1 MSGAFSASLSLLGR
15 SSFFIIKKAPGKGRK
30 KKERFNMTEQTGQQN
45 MAAANKTLKVV
56 KMGVMVAIS
65 VALVYLI
72 HFPIFPVVSFL
83 EYDPADIP
91 ILIGTFAF
99 GPLAGLVLT
108 VVTSVVQGL
117 TVSAGSG
124 LYGILMHV
132 IATGVLVAVSGGI
145 YSRNKTRKTAVIALV
160 CGMAAMAV
168 VMMGAN
174 MVITPIFMGVPA
186 SAVWDLMPFI
196 VGFNVIKAGINGAVT
211 FILYKRIANFLRR

>member
-1 MSGAFSASLSLLGR
+1 MA
-15 SSFFIIKKAPGKGRK
+15 
-30 KKERFNMTEQTGQQN
+30 EETGQRN
-45 MAAANKTLKVV
+45 ISTGRRTVKVV

-72 HFPIFPVVSFL
+72 HFPIFPAVAFL

-132 IATGVLVAVSGGI
+132 IATGVLVVVSGSI
-145 YSRNKTRKTAVIALV
+145 YRHRKTR
-160 CGMAAMAV
+160 GMAVAALACGTVAMAV
-168 VMMGAN
+168 VMTGAN
-174 MVITPIFMGVPA
+174 MVITPMFMGVPA
-186 SAVWDLMPFI
+186 ETVWSLMPFI
-196 VGFNVIKAGINGAVT
+196 VGFNVIKAAINSVVT

>member
-1 MSGAFSASLSLLGR
+1 MRGR
-15 SSFFIIKKAPGKGRK
+15 TVK
-30 KKERFNMTEQTGQQN
+30 
-45 MAAANKTLKVV
+45 LV

-72 HFPIFPVVSFL
+72 HFPIFPAVAFL

-108 VVTSVVQGL
+108 IVTSVIQGL
-117 TVSAGSG
+117 TVSSGSG

-132 IATGVLVAVSGGI
+132 IATGVLVIVSGSI
-145 YSRNKTRKTAVIALV
+145 YSRKKTKTMAVVSLL
-160 CGMAAMAV
+160 CGMSAMAV

-174 MVITPIFMGVPA
+174 MVITPLFMGVPA
-186 SAVWDLMPFI
+186 EAVWSLMPFI
-196 VGFNVIKAGINGAVT
+196 VGFNLIKAGINGGVT

>member
-1 MSGAFSASLSLLGR
+1 
-15 SSFFIIKKAPGKGRK
+15 
-30 KKERFNMTEQTGQQN
+30 MTERTGEQ
-45 MAAANKTLKVV
+45 AAVNNRTMRLV
-56 KMGVMVAIS
+56 KMGAMVALS

-72 HFPIFPVVSFL
+72 HFPIFPAVAFL

-117 TVSAGSG
+117 TVSASSG

-132 IATGVLVAVSGGI
+132 IATGVLVVVSGTI
-145 YSRNKTRKTAVIALV
+145 YSRKKTKKAAVFGLV

-174 MVITPIFMGVPA
+174 MVITPMFMGVPA
-186 SAVWDLMPFI
+186 SAVWSVMPFI
-196 VGFNVIKAGINGAVT
+196 VGFNVIKAAINDAVT
-211 FILYKRIANFLRR
+211 FVLYKRIANFLRR

>member
-1 MSGAFSASLSLLGR
+1 
-15 SSFFIIKKAPGKGRK
+15 
-30 KKERFNMTEQTGQQN
+30 MTEQTQN
-45 MAAANKTLKVV
+45 MAAGSKTLKIV

-72 HFPIFPVVSFL
+72 HFPIFPAVSFL

-132 IATGVLVAVSGGI
+132 IATGVLVSVSGGI
-145 YSRNKTRKTAVIALV
+145 YHKNKTRKTAVIGLV
-160 CGMAAMAV
+160 CGMVAMAV
-168 VMMGAN
+168 VMVGAN

-186 SAVWDLMPFI
+186 SVVWDLMPFI
-196 VGFNVIKAGINGAVT
+196 AGFNIIKAGINGAVT

>member
-1 MSGAFSASLSLLGR
+1 MRGR
-15 SSFFIIKKAPGKGRK
+15 TVK
-30 KKERFNMTEQTGQQN
+30 
-45 MAAANKTLKVV
+45 LV

-72 HFPIFPVVSFL
+72 HFPIFPAVAFL

-99 GPLAGLVLT
+99 EPLAGLVLT
-108 VVTSVVQGL
+108 IVTSVIQGL
-117 TVSAGSG
+117 TVSSGSG

-132 IATGVLVAVSGGI
+132 IATGVLVIVSGSI
-145 YSRNKTRKTAVIALV
+145 YSRKKTKTMAVVSLL
-160 CGMAAMAV
+160 CGMTAMAV

-174 MVITPIFMGVPA
+174 MVITPLFMGVPA
-186 SAVWDLMPFI
+186 EAVWSLMPFI
-196 VGFNVIKAGINGAVT
+196 VGFNLIKAGINGGVT

>member
-15 SSFFIIKKAPGKGRK
+15 SSFFIIKKALGKGRK
-30 KKERFNMTEQTGQQN
+30 KKERFNMTEHTGQQN
-45 MAAANKTLKVV
+45 LAAANKTMKVV

-211 FILYKRIANFLRR
+211 FVLYKRIANFLRR

>member
-1 MSGAFSASLSLLGR
+1 M
-15 SSFFIIKKAPGKGRK
+15 
-30 KKERFNMTEQTGQQN
+30 MTEGQMAVN
-45 MAAANKTLKVV
+45 SGRTMKMVKMAA
-56 KMGVMVAIS
+56 MVAIS
-65 VALVYLI
+65 VVLVYLI
-72 HFPIFPVVSFL
+72 HFPIFPAVAFL

-117 TVSAGSG
+117 TVSASSG

-132 IATGVLVAVSGGI
+132 IATGVLVTVSGTI
-145 YSRNKTRKTAVIALV
+145 YSRKKTRVRAVIALV

-174 MVITPIFMGVPA
+174 MVITPLFMGVPA
-186 SAVWDLMPFI
+186 ITVWQLMPFI

-211 FILYKRIANFLRR
+211 FIVYKRIANFLRK

>member
-1 MSGAFSASLSLLGR
+1 MSGAFSAALSLLGR
-15 SSFFIIKKAPGKGRK
+15 SSFFIIRSSGKGAQ
-30 KKERFNMTEQTGQQN
+30 KKERFNMTEHTGQQN
-45 MAAANKTLKVV
+45 LAAANKTLKVV

-174 MVITPIFMGVPA
+174 MVITPMFMGVPA
-186 SAVWDLMPFI
+186 GAVWDLMPFI

-211 FILYKRIANFLRR
+211 FVLYKRIANFLRR

>member
-1 MSGAFSASLSLLGR
+1 MRGR
-15 SSFFIIKKAPGKGRK
+15 TVK
-30 KKERFNMTEQTGQQN
+30 
-45 MAAANKTLKVV
+45 LV

-72 HFPIFPVVSFL
+72 HFPIFPAVAFL

-108 VVTSVVQGL
+108 IVTSVIQGL
-117 TVSAGSG
+117 TVSSGSG

-132 IATGVLVAVSGGI
+132 IATGVLVIVSGSI
-145 YSRNKTRKTAVIALV
+145 YSRKKTKTMAVVSLL

-168 VMMGAN
+168 VMMGTN
-174 MVITPIFMGVPA
+174 MVITPLFMGVPA
-186 SAVWDLMPFI
+186 EAVWSLMPFI
-196 VGFNVIKAGINGAVT
+196 VGFNLIKAGINGGVT

>member
-15 SSFFIIKKAPGKGRK
+15 SSFFIIKKALGKGRK

-211 FILYKRIANFLRR
+211 FVLYKRIANFLRR